1 MNSHASLNDWLNRWA
16 DAAATWYLKRL
27 SANDTQATDAHQ
39 AGPYIPKELIFR
51 IFPELQAPDKENPR
65 CEFVLNVESHDQSCK
80 ATAIWY
86 NNRLRGKTRDET
98 RITNLGG
105 RTSVLLDP
113 ESTGALTVFLFVRGG
128 DQRGIT
134 AHVWVARSP
143 EEEDE
148 IEKRFGPIDPG
159 ETVIWPVI
167 QPVRRERSNCFLAK
181 NEIPAPWLERFP
193 SGEEILQKAL
203 ELKPARNAPVDKRLL
218 KRRHCEF
225 QIFRSL
231 EEIIELPRVRHGF
244 GSIDD
249 FLSHAQTVLQ
259 RRKARAGRSLELHL
273 RHILQEEGF
282 REGVDFVHGTESDPG
297 SRKTP
302 DFLFPSREAYLD
314 PSFPPHRLR
323 MLAVK
328 TTCKDRW
335 RQILNEADRIPI
347 KHLLTLQEGVSEPQF
362 REMKQ
367 AGVRLVVPQPLHVK
381 FPKAL
386 REELISLGAFL
397 RQVQALRQA

>member
-1 MNSHASLNDWLNRWA
+1 MSSYASLGGWLNRWA
-16 DAAATWYLKRL
+16 DAPAIWYLKRL

-39 AGPYIPKELIFR
+39 AGPYIPKELTFR
-51 IFPELQAPDKENPR
+51 IFPELQAPDRENPR
-65 CEFVLNVESHDQSCK
+65 CQFDLSVDSHGQSCK

-105 RTSVLLDP
+105 RASVLLDP
-113 ESTGALTVFLFVRGG
+113 ESTGALTAFLFVRDE
-128 DQRGIT
+128 DQRRTT

-148 IEKRFGPIDPG
+148 IELRFGPVDPG
-159 ETVIWPVI
+159 ETVTWPAI
-167 QPVRRERSNCFLAK
+167 PPSRRERRNCFLSES
-181 NEIPAPWLERFP
+181 EIPSAWLERFP

-203 ELKPARNAPVDKRLL
+203 ELRPVRNAPVDKRLL
-218 KRRHCEF
+218 ERRNCEF
-225 QIFRSL
+225 QLFRSL
-231 EEIIELPRVRHGF
+231 EEIIELPRVRQGF
-244 GSIDD
+244 RSIDE

-273 RHILQEEGF
+273 RHIFQEEGF
-282 REGVDFVHGTESDPG
+282 REGMHFVHGAESDPG
-297 SRKTP
+297 SRKMP

-314 PSFPPHRLR
+314 PSFPVRRLR

-335 RQILNEADRIPI
+335 RQILNEADRIAV
-347 KHLLTLQEGVSEPQF
+347 KHLLTLQEGISESQF

-367 AGVRLVVPQPLHVK
+367 AGIRLVVPQPLHVK
-381 FPKAL
+381 FPRSL
-386 REELISLGAFL
+386 RQNLISLDAFL
-397 RQVQALRQA
+397 EELRRLQTV